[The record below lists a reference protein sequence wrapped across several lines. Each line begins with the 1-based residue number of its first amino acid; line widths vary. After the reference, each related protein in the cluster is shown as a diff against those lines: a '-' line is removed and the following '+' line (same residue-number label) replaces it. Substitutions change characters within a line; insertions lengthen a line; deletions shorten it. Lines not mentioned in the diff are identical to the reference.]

1 MACSCRAWSGN
12 LLSIRPPNARGYIHA
27 NPATGK
33 PYVDIRKQ
41 WDKLIDIASKMLGD
55 ALVNEKADFFTF
67 RYTGASNIAQTARN
81 RDELMR
87 VVNMMGDTNVET
99 VSRHYL
105 NLQYAPDDEVIA
117 KWDLPNTLP
126 AAVPQLAEFVSDHA
140 GGVDGDRQIAD
151 HLRQVRE
158 LGPSPG
164 VEELR
169 VRDQEDVEPREL
181 RPVQLRPEMY
191 VIPSMVRRS
200 GSSTRSAAST

>member
-41 WDKLIDIASKMLGD
+41 WDKLIGIASKMLGD

-67 RYTGASNIAQTARN
+67 RYTGASNIPQTARN

-126 AAVPQLAEFVSDHA
+126 AAVPQLAEFVSD
-140 GGVDGDRQIAD
+140 
-151 HLRQVRE
+151 L
-158 LGPSPG
+158 
-164 VEELR
+164 
-169 VRDQEDVEPREL
+169 
-181 RPVQLRPEMY
+181 
-191 VIPSMVRRS
+191 
-200 GSSTRSAAST
+200 TN